1 MVEYIM
7 KKEICGTF
15 HAKCGTRDLTSVFGT
30 VPRKA
35 GRVVTQAT
43 MGSNSETFGS
53 IDVKYATDRQTDMD
67 GPIRCSSLT
76 PEPEQRVKGAF
87 VVACSV

>member
-15 HAKCGTRDLTSVFGT
+15 HAKRGTRDLTEVFGS

-35 GRVVTQAT
+35 GRVVTLL
-43 MGSNSETFGS
+43 
-53 IDVKYATDRQTDMD
+53 K
-67 GPIRCSSLT
+67 PIIPTHL
-76 PEPEQRVKGAF
+76 
-87 VVACSV
+87 